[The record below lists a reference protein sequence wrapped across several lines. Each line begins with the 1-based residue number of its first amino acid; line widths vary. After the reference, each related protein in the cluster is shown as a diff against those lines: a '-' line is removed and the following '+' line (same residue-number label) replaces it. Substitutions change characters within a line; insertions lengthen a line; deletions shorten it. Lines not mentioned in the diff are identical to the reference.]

1 MFDVGQIR
9 KGAFVGNQ
17 LYPGKLL
24 NLAAEC
30 AAWVGASKGSVLA
43 GREAL
48 TTVTMRKALREA
60 AA

>member
-1 MFDVGQIR
+1 VFEAGQFR
-9 KGAFVGNQ
+9 EGAFVGNQ
-17 LYPGKLL
+17 LSLGKLL

-48 TTVTMRKALREA
+48 ATVKMRKARWGA